1 MNIIYSVVFL
11 IMAKLF
17 HSVYKNHRANKKQIH
32 NKSNELLDKT
42 DFKSSIE
49 MPKELGKN
57 KWLHPTDEFGKMEEG
72 IVK

>member
-1 MNIIYSVVFL
+1 MNIIYLIVFL
-11 IMAKLF
+11 IIAKLF
-17 HSVYKNHRANKKQIH
+17 HSVYKNDRANKKQIH
-32 NKSNELLDKT
+32 NKSNELLNIT

>member
-1 MNIIYSVVFL
+1 MNIIYLIVFL
-11 IMAKLF
+11 IIAKLF
-17 HSVYKNHRANKKQIH
+17 HSVYKNDRANKKQIH

-49 MPKELGKN
+49 MTKELGKN

-72 IVK
+72 KVK